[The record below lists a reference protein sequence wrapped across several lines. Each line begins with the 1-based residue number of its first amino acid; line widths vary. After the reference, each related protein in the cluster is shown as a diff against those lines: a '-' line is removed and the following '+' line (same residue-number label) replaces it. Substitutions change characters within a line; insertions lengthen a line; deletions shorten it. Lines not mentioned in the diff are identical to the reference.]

1 MKVTKINLRQTIM
14 GTSAFPSNKSE
25 PKRKKLF
32 VFFTQAIIVIYN

>member
-25 PKRKKLF
+25 PKKKNYLF
-32 VFFTQAIIVIYN
+32 SLLKP

>member
-25 PKRKKLF
+25 PKKKLF
-32 VFFTQAIIVIYN
+32 VFFTQAIIFIYN